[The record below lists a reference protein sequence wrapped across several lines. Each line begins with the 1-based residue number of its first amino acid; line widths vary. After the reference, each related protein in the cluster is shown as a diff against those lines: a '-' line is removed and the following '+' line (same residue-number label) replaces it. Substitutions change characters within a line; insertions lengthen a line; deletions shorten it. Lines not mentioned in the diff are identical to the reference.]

1 MKTDYKDIDFNLAL
15 IPLVAELA
23 SQQDISDSLRTLRLN
38 AISQLTAHLNYYKK
52 LGYIDRLLYAI
63 AEKKGNMILETT
75 SKTEMEKLLKA
86 RAPHYNGNTFF
97 ADKYSVP
104 EEELICWS
112 ETSLRAPLND
122 AGAQRYYQVFS
133 EIFPEEYARIQNL
146 SGVRY
151 GN

>member
-15 IPLVAELA
+15 ISLVAELA

-63 AEKKGNMILETT
+63 AEKKGKMILETT

-97 ADKYSVP
+97 GPGHCRIKYIPV
-104 EEELICWS
+104 E
-112 ETSLRAPLND
+112 
-122 AGAQRYYQVFS
+122 
-133 EIFPEEYARIQNL
+133 
-146 SGVRY
+146 
-151 GN
+151 

>member
-38 AISQLTAHLNYYKK
+38 AIGQLTAHLNYYKK

-63 AEKKGNMILETT
+63 AEKKGKMILETT

-97 ADKYSVP
+97 AGKYGVP

-122 AGAQRYYQVFS
+122 AGAKRYYQVFS